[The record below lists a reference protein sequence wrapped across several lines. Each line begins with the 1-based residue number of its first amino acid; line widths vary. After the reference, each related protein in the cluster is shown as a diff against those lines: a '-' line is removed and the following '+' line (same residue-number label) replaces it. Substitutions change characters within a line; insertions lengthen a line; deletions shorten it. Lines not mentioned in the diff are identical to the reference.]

1 MEQILPGVAASS
13 GIAIGPAFIYHR
25 PGFTIVRRNIQTNE
39 VAVEIQRYLRA
50 IDRTREQIQELA
62 RKVHVE
68 LGDEHA
74 AIFQAHIVLL
84 DDPIFTAEIPQAID
98 QRRLNVEFLLNEAIE
113 KFKSVFANL
122 DDAYFRERGGDF
134 QDVGE
139 RILKNLTGDER
150 DVLRQLDRP
159 VVLIAEDLSPSDT
172 VSLSP
177 ETIRGFATD
186 TGGKTSHVA
195 IVARSLGLPAVVG
208 LTGLINQVQ
217 MGDLVVVDGTKGIL
231 ILNPSPKTLK
241 ECQKAQEKYGVFIKS
256 LEALRPLPART
267 PDNHEVTLAANIEI
281 PQELDDV
288 VSHGAQ
294 GVGLFRTEFLFL
306 DRKILPDEDEQYL
319 AYRRLAEKMGTQSAI
334 IRTLDVGGDKFLTHM
349 SHAEKNPFLGLRAI
363 RLCLKQPEIFK
374 PQLRAILRAGVHGR
388 LKVMF
393 PMISSITEVRQA
405 KAVLKEC
412 CRELEDEKIAF
423 NPYLEVGAMVEIPSA
438 ALMADFMADE
448 LDFLSI
454 GTNDLI
460 QYSLAVDR
468 VNEEVA
474 YLYDPLNPAVLRLI
488 KMTVEACHRS
498 GKWVGMCGE
507 MAGDPQL
514 VPLLLGLGLDEF
526 SVSISAVPE
535 VKKVV
540 RMMPFS
546 LAQEIAE
553 EALRCETSE
562 EIMKLIEERIP
573 ADLKAILF

>member
-1 MEQILPGVAASS
+1 MEQVLPGIAASG

-25 PGFTIVRRNIQTNE
+25 PGFTIIRRTLQTQE
-39 VAVEIQRYLRA
+39 VPLEVQRYLRA
-50 IDRTREQIQELA
+50 LERTREQIRALA
-62 RKVHVE
+62 DKVHEE

-84 DDPIFTAEIPQAID
+84 DDPVFINEIPRAID
-98 QRRLNVEFLLNEAIE
+98 TRRLNVEFLLNEAID
-113 KFKSVFANL
+113 KFKTVFANL

-139 RILKNLTGDER
+139 RVLKNLTGDER

-159 VVLIAEDLSPSDT
+159 VILIAEDLSPSDT
-172 VSLSP
+172 VSLST
-177 ETIRGFATD
+177 ETIKGFATD

-217 MGDLVVVDGTKGIL
+217 MGDLVVVDGTKGTL
-231 ILNPSPKTLK
+231 VLNPSPKTLK
-241 ECQKAQEKYGVFIKS
+241 EYQKTQEKYVEFQKS

-294 GVGLFRTEFLFL
+294 GVGLFRTEFLYL
-306 DRKILPDEDEQYL
+306 DRKDLPDEEEQYQH
-319 AYRRLAEKMGTQSAI
+319 YRRLAEKMGNQSAI
-334 IRTLDVGGDKFLTHM
+334 IRTLDVGGDKFLSHM

-363 RLCLKQPEIFK
+363 RLCLKRPDLFK
-374 PQLRAILRAGVHGR
+374 PQLRAVLRAAVHGR
-388 LKVMF
+388 LKIML
-393 PMISSITEVRQA
+393 PMICSIQEVRQA
-405 KAVLKEC
+405 RAVLGEC
-412 CRELEDEKIAF
+412 ARELEAEKAIF
-423 NPYLEVGAMVEIPSA
+423 NPYVELGAMVEIPSA
-438 ALMADFMADE
+438 ALMADFMAEE

-488 KMTVEACHRS
+488 KMTVEACHHA

-526 SVSISAVPE
+526 SVAISAVPE
-535 VKKVV
+535 VKKVI
-540 RMMPFS
+540 RMTPFS

-553 EALRCETSE
+553 EALRLDDSRDILT
-562 EIMKLIEERIP
+562 LIEERIP
-573 ADLKAILF
+573 ADLRSILF